1 MINMLVYI
9 ITNGITV
16 FILLNYLSERYQ
28 RKYNKH
34 LYIVIFVIYLVC
46 ITIVN
51 SLNTAI
57 LNLIF
62 NFTIF
67 ITLDVIGYKKKR
79 LLIIL
84 EILYIFLFLYF
95 LTLLLIF

>member
-67 ITLDVIGYKKKR
+67 ITLDVIGYKKETIADYFR
-79 LLIIL
+79 DII
-84 EILYIFLFLYF
+84 YFLFLYF